1 MTKLTTPKS
10 IFIGFA
16 LIALSIAS
24 IPYSNLIVPKA
35 YADVAG
41 MNYNDLK
48 SDYDF
53 KKAVRRV
60 VESDCN
66 LSDDSIWMWSEDWGT
81 VSSTAISC

>member
-10 IFIGFA
+10 ILIGFA

-41 MNYNDLK
+41 MDYYDLK

-53 KKAVRRV
+53 KKAVRQV

>member
-1 MTKLTTPKS
+1 MTKLTIPKS
-10 IFIGFA
+10 ILIGFA

-41 MNYNDLK
+41 MDYYDLK

-53 KKAVRRV
+53 KKAVKSV
-60 VESDCN
+60 VSLNCRAQG
-66 LSDDSIWMWSEDWGT
+66 SRIY
-81 VSSTAISC
+81 C

>member
-1 MTKLTTPKS
+1 MIKLTTPKS
-10 IFIGFA
+10 ILIGFA

-41 MNYNDLK
+41 MDYYDLK

-53 KKAVRRV
+53 KKAVKQV
-60 VESDCN
+60 VENNCY
-66 LSDDSIWMWSEDWGT
+66 LWDDSVRVRTGT
-81 VSSTAISC
+81 RGILNDTSISC

>member
-10 IFIGFA
+10 ILIGFA

-41 MNYNDLK
+41 MDYYDLK

-60 VESDCN
+60 VSSYCN
-66 LSDDSIWMWSEDWGT
+66 VSSSSIYMWSDSYGDLD
-81 VSSTAISC
+81 STSISC